1 MKHKLSNK
9 KIKKTQK
16 KQYDIVK
23 PYIIPSI
30 ICSLICLVYIGV
42 KYRKLGNPIVL
53 VCKTLGEMMVIF
65 LEVLSIIAITRIEF
79 TSTIVPIVMLIV
91 VVSLCIRLAMYEKKL
106 VNLNK

>member
-1 MKHKLSNK
+1 
-9 KIKKTQK
+9 
-16 KQYDIVK
+16 
-23 PYIIPSI
+23 
-30 ICSLICLVYIGV
+30 
-42 KYRKLGNPIVL
+42 
-53 VCKTLGEMMVIF
+53 MVIF